1 MEKVEKYCKNLELLQ
16 LIKDEGIVLKDS
28 SGEDYVIY
36 SMNSVKGTGFVEI
49 QHVRTGATLDVG
61 KQSILKWY
69 NNRMDSP
76 FLKKQQTMTFNSKW
90 LDDCVGVKGKVYKRW
105 KKLQEKVL
113 IFNPMD
119 QFNSN
124 PEDYVEPDWLVY
136 SKFAAWVLSQDNWEN
151 MQIRGDLLLGK
162 KVFDIDS
169 IVFATYSEGKNKTK
183 MEIKTKE
190 EELDQILWAGK
201 QLEDL
206 PEIKETEIPLHHYI
220 TYVGFVDNTVLY
232 VGSGV
237 RGRQKHLKRGSH
249 SKYLTL
255 LQDHNVEVKHRVV
268 FNSPEKV
275 LSLAEETRLIRE
287 LKPLLN
293 TVDSLWKYSE
303 ETLITTINSLL

>member
-1 MEKVEKYCKNLELLQ
+1 MGKVEKYCKNLELLQ
-16 LIKDEGIVLKDS
+16 LIKDEGISLKDS
-28 SGEDYVIY
+28 SGEDYMIY

-69 NNRMDSP
+69 NNRVDSP
-76 FLKKQQTMTFNSKW
+76 FLKKQQTITFNSKW

-105 KKLQEKVL
+105 KKLQEKIL
-113 IFNPMD
+113 IFNPME
-119 QFNSN
+119 QFNNS

-136 SKFAAWVLSQDNWEN
+136 SKFAAWVLAQDNWEN

-169 IVFATYSEGKNKTK
+169 IVFATYSEGKNKTN
-183 MEIKTKE
+183 MEIKTKQ
-190 EELDQILWAGK
+190 EELKQIRWAGK
-201 QLEDL
+201 QLEQISNIN
-206 PEIKETEIPLHHYI
+206 ESEIPLHHYI
-220 TYVGFVDNTVLY
+220 TYIGFAGDVVLY

-237 RGRQKHLKRGSH
+237 RGREKHLKRGSH

-255 LQDHNVEVKHRVV
+255 LQDHSVEVNHKVV

-303 ETLITTINSLL
+303 EVLTTTINNLI